1 MLHVKSRLFLLL
13 SLLLVVF
20 ALPLAA
26 DVTVTGTVNFSSL
39 DGSAQDDDHTAN
51 GVFTVNGNLTI
62 QGTVNCNDSGP
73 GNNSA
78 CAMRFSAAGNIT
90 LAPGSALYAE
100 NRVGPGSGGDIT
112 LQAGGNV
119 SVQGPA
125 GSLGGALISSGRNNA
140 GGPDE
145 PF

>member
-1 MLHVKSRLFLLL
+1 
-13 SLLLVVF
+13 
-20 ALPLAA
+20 
-26 DVTVTGTVNFSSL
+26 
-39 DGSAQDDDHTAN
+39 AQDDDHTAN

-125 GSLGGALISSGRNNA
+125 ARPPSSRPRIRRRPSPSPA
-140 GGPDE
+140 TASS
-145 PF
+145 